1 MKISV
6 KAIYLGSMMP
16 LLIIALLLLSISLA
30 PYYLTTKYKN
40 RLDDE
45 IRTSIEAHE
54 AAAAAMAQMR
64 NYTNHLLEPTDGHQK
79 KVFEGFGRN
88 MELIDKT
95 ITRDSPLISNDYTA
109 ALKQIRYD
117 FDLIQETFA
126 KDIQKEKFLENYT
139 RMTASLLVTRPP
151 NRLLEIEKSYLN
163 VHREHV
169 RRTAAY
175 LESNSRNSFFPTD
188 DDFGK
193 KIQKI
198 INNYQQ
204 ITYMMR
210 LRILMNAHYMA
221 SVAYLYTPQAS
232 MMDLKK
238 IRNQIDETMT
248 EIEKVYSSAADF
260 DQADE
265 LQATFFIKLKDE
277 IYDFLDASEFLR
289 ANIGT
294 SSYENLRKFAG
305 DYLIDLNGLI
315 NQSMI
320 TESIARTNKD
330 LEDDLAYINRDVM
343 QNLWM
348 AIISAAVI
356 MFIILLPPIVIS
368 WRLIRPIVSMH
379 RLVTARYKLVESEDK
394 QTSVSGKD
402 EVDELVQTFGIMYK
416 EIADSRDEIVVRQ
429 SIASACS
436 SASSV
441 EQAAETCLEL
451 VSNHTN
457 WTGGHIYLRNPESMM
472 MTAMPLWYMGAEAK
486 LRPLRDLIESQYT
499 VEPESLVAKVME
511 TKRPAWHRTILLNTK
526 IITEQEA
533 LKHGIKGMIAVP
545 VMVKGSV
552 QGVLEF
558 FSEGEISPNDRLLL
572 LLVNTAIQLGRV
584 IERQNWEG
592 ALVEAREEAEEANK
606 AKSEFLTNMSHEL
619 RTPMHAILGF
629 AKLAIKGIEKGKFP
643 PEELKKHFANILTS
657 GERLLGFLNVL
668 LDLSKL
674 ESGTTVYDM
683 KRNDMQKVVEN
694 VQREIQS
701 LLDQKKITLE
711 VKKSFPELST
721 EAVFDYGKLVQVILN
736 LLSNAIKF
744 SPEGKKIIITY
755 SNAHV
760 SLKKT
765 VEEMLDAQ
773 ARMVDA
779 LQVTV
784 EDEGEGIPPTE
795 VEYVFDKYMQSSRS
809 IGKKE
814 GTGLGLSICREIIK
828 DHGGKIFAANRP
840 EGGAIFTVQV
850 PIEKLN
856 VEEKQKQ

>member
-6 KAIYLGSMMP
+6 KAIYVGSMMP
-16 LLIIALLLLSISLA
+16 LLIIALLLLSISLT

-45 IRTSIEAHE
+45 IRTSIETH
-54 AAAAAMAQMR
+54 AAAAAVMAQLR
-64 NYTNHLLEPTDGHQK
+64 NYTNHLLEPTDGQQK
-79 KVFEGFGRN
+79 KVFEGFERN
-88 MELIDKT
+88 MEAVDKT
-95 ITRDSPLISNDYTA
+95 IAKDSPLISNDYTA

-117 FDLIQETFA
+117 FDLIQDTFA
-126 KDIQKEKFLENYT
+126 KDLQKEKFLENYT

-169 RRTAAY
+169 RRTASY
-175 LESNSRNSFFPTD
+175 LESNNKNSFFPVG

-193 KIQKI
+193 RIQKI

-204 ITYMMR
+204 ITYMTR

-238 IRNQIDETMT
+238 IRGQINETMT

-265 LQATFFIKLKDE
+265 LQATFFTKLKDE

-320 TESIARTNKD
+320 VESIARTNKD
-330 LEDDLAYINRDVM
+330 LEADIAYVNRDVM

-348 AIISAAVI
+348 AIISAVTI
-356 MFIILLPPIVIS
+356 VLIILVPPIIIS
-368 WRLIRPIVSMH
+368 WRLIRPIVGMH
-379 RLVTARYKLVESEDK
+379 RVITARYKLVESEDK

-402 EVDELVQTFGIMYK
+402 EVDELVQTFSIMYK
-416 EIADSRDEIVVRQ
+416 EISDSRDEIVVRQ

-511 TKRPAWHRTILLNTK
+511 TKRPAWHRTILLNSK
-526 IITEQEA
+526 VITEQEA
-533 LKHGIKGMIAVP
+533 LKYGLKGMIAVP

-558 FSEGEISPNDRLLL
+558 FSEGEIAPNDRLLL

-629 AKLAIKGIEKGKFP
+629 AKLAIKGIEKNKFP
-643 PEELKKHFANILTS
+643 PEELKKHFGNILIS

-674 ESGTTVYDM
+674 ESGTTVYEM

-711 VKKSFPELST
+711 VKKAFPELST

-744 SPEGKKIIITY
+744 SPEGKKIIITF

-850 PIEKLN
+850 PVEKLN